1 MPALAVRASTPYGS
15 RMKWMVSATTDRGL
29 QRPTNEDAHRC
40 RPEVG
45 LFLVADGMGGHAAG
59 EIASTMAADI
69 VEHATVEALEA
80 GPTAAPIETV
90 LCGAIR
96 QAHDAILD
104 HAAREP
110 EKSGMGT
117 TLTALLLHAETAT
130 FHIAHVGD
138 SRAYR
143 LRSGRLSQL
152 TTDHTWVQ
160 QQVELGRL
168 TALEA
173 RTHPLSSVLTHAL
186 GASGPAP
193 EPDVVC
199 GDLAV
204 DDLFLLCTDGLSGMI
219 DDADLTAL
227 LDRPIPLE
235 TIAAQLI
242 DAANLRGG
250 VDNITVVLVR
260 VTE

>member
-1 MPALAVRASTPYGS
+1 MFSGKPWHRPGLSRFQAVA
-15 RMKWMVSATTDRGL
+15 
-29 QRPTNEDAHRC
+29 
-40 RPEVG
+40 
-45 LFLVADGMGGHAAG
+45 
-59 EIASTMAADI
+59 
-69 VEHATVEALEA
+69 
-80 GPTAAPIETV
+80 TAAPSP
-90 LCGAIR
+90 L
-96 QAHDAILD
+96 L
-104 HAAREP
+104 AA
-110 EKSGMGT
+110 SQCVIGHM
-117 TLTALLLHAETAT
+117 
-130 FHIAHVGD
+130 GD

-143 LRSGRLSQL
+143 MRAGSLVQL
-152 TTDHTWVQ
+152 THDHTWVQ

-227 LDRPIPLE
+227 LDQPIPLE